1 MAKKNEKITSY
12 EEAMIELQEIVR
24 DIQEETVNMDDLS
37 NKVKRSA
44 ELIQFCK
51 ERLRSTEEEIGKSL
65 LE

>member
-1 MAKKNEKITSY
+1 MENEKIESY

-44 ELIQFCK
+44 DLIRYCK
-51 ERLRSTEEEIGKSL
+51 ERLRSTEEEIGKTL
-65 LE
+65 VE